1 MAEKAGVG
9 RAFLEAMIDRGCSDN
24 DFYKEQFRVLKENPK
39 YSILRVALE
48 GRLIAKTE
56 IELMR
61 KFAEK
66 LGVSSETFGS
76 AIKNGAN
83 PSD

>member
-9 RAFLEAMIDRGCSDN
+9 RAFLEALIDRGCSDN

-39 YSILRVALE
+39 FSILRVALE
-48 GRLIAKTE
+48 GRLIAKAE
-56 IELMR
+56 IEVMR
-61 KFAEK
+61 KFVGK
-66 LGVSSETFGS
+66 LGIFSETFGS

>member
-1 MAEKAGVG
+1 MAKKVGVG
-9 RAFLEAMIDRGCSDN
+9 RAFLEALIDRGCSDN

-39 YSILRVALE
+39 FSILRVALE
-48 GRLIAKTE
+48 GRLIAKAE
-56 IELMR
+56 IEVMR
-61 KFAEK
+61 KFVGK
-66 LGVSSETFGS
+66 LGIFSETFGS

>member
-1 MAEKAGVG
+1 MAKKVGVG
-9 RAFLEAMIDRGCSDN
+9 KAFLDALIDRGCSDN

-39 YSILRVALE
+39 FSILRVALE
-48 GRLIAKTE
+48 GRLIAKSE
-56 IELMR
+56 IEVMR
-61 KFAEK
+61 KFVGK
-66 LGVSSETFGS
+66 LGIFSETFGS